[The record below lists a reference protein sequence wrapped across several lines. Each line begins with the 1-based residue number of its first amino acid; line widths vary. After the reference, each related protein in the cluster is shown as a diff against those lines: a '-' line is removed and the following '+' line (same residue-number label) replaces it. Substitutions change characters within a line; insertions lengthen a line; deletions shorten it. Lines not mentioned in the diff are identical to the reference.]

1 MTEQNRDGYKRKL
14 GLIMNYFTNE
24 NSITLC
30 YELKKNYAKVY
41 KRKIKHLWTTL
52 REFATHIDTYFFYLI
67 PFIVVSL

>member
-1 MTEQNRDGYKRKL
+1 MSEQNRDGYERKL

-52 REFATHIDTYFFYLI
+52 REFAYKFL
-67 PFIVVSL
+67 